1 MMKVAD
7 FARENSKVIVILGGV
22 IAALAIG
29 VIAVN
34 AAMKVYQATLVLVKV
49 ATIALNA
56 VTSANPFVLVAA
68 AVVALTAAMVY
79 LEIKFSLMSKAFD
92 KFGNAIM
99 VVTGPLGV
107 LIGSLRKL
115 VELKDAVGSFNIGGI
130 NIPGFADG
138 GIVTKPTLAMVGEK
152 GLKQLFRCRKWV
164 AWVAA

>member
-1 MMKVAD
+1 
-7 FARENSKVIVILGGV
+7 VILGGV

-79 LEIKFSLMSKAFD
+79 LEIKFSL
-92 KFGNAIM
+92 N
-99 VVTGPLGV
+99 V
-107 LIGSLRKL
+107 
-115 VELKDAVGSFNIGGI
+115 
-130 NIPGFADG
+130 
-138 GIVTKPTLAMVGEK
+138 
-152 GLKQLFRCRKWV
+152 
-164 AWVAA
+164 